1 MIILLK
7 WLISAIIILISAY
20 IVSGIEISSLWIA
33 LVLVVVWGLLNISLK
48 PILIFLTLPIN
59 ILTLGLFIFVIN
71 ALIILF
77 TATFIKGLYV
87 DGFVSALLF
96 TLILTLIQSLF
107 EMIMK
112 SLKNKKS
119 R

>member
-7 WLISAIIILISAY
+7 WIISAVIILITAY
-20 IVSGIEISSLWIA
+20 LVPGIEVTSLWIA
-33 LVLVVVWGLLNISLK
+33 LVLVVVWGLLNITMK

-71 ALIILF
+71 AIIIIF

-87 DGFVSALLF
+87 ENFLSALLF
-96 TLILTLIQSLF
+96 AIVLSLMQSLF
-107 EMIMK
+107 EII
-112 SLKNKKS
+112 LKEVNKKS